1 MNSTAV
7 CKDCETGKFQE
18 LAQSIE
24 YTCKSCPLGTF
35 GAEGQSNCSQCYWRG
50 NCGQTWNQSFIIMD
64 DPTSGNRSVF
74 EGDSTTLN
82 DWILGNQTTNC
93 VNISDIRTDERTVIS
108 ESECRDFAWQIRNFN
123 SSATFEN
130 ISFNIIHNKSDSRS
144 CFIENNTV
152 TYNMANSPI
161 GITLFCNDG
170 VYW

>member
-1 MNSTAV
+1 
-7 CKDCETGKFQE
+7 
-18 LAQSIE
+18 
-24 YTCKSCPLGTF
+24 
-35 GAEGQSNCSQCYWRG
+35 
-50 NCGQTWNQSFIIMD
+50 MD
-64 DPTSGNRSVF
+64 DPTSGIRKVF
-74 EGDSTTLN
+74 EGYSTTLN

-93 VNISDIRTDERTVIS
+93 VNISDIRTDEVIS

-170 VYW
+170 DYW